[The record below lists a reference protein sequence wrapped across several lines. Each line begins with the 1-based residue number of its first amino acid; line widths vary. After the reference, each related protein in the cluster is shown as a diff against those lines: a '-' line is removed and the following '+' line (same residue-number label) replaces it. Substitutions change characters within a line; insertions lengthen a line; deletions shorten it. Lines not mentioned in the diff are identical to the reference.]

1 MSFAS
6 SVGTVT
12 GASCSSAAAVF
23 RKVGSR
29 VEQARSA
36 QAPRLPD
43 WPGQTMC
50 TGPQY
55 RRTREDGRGR
65 VSAVQRHLLGQLLLA
80 GALDVS
86 AAPAADRPRGCLATT
101 AAAYYRATVL
111 GSLAP
116 RARALPTSRDHAARA
131 WKGADGDRAGVR
143 QTGRLIARATRRG
156 TLTVASLSAGAGSPC
171 AYTKAAHVGSLQ
183 YGEGEDRPAEL
194 GGTPEVGQWPL
205 RSRYVSG
212 SPPRRDLHS
221 HAALRTAH

>member
-1 MSFAS
+1 
-6 SVGTVT
+6 VL
-12 GASCSSAAAVF
+12 
-23 RKVGSR
+23 RLQGS
-29 VEQARSA
+29 QIGPAK
-36 QAPRLPD
+36 QCAPVR
-43 WPGQTMC
+43 G
-50 TGPQY
+50 QY

-156 TLTVASLSAGAGSPC
+156 TLTVASLSAGSGSPC

-194 GGTPEVGQWPL
+194 GGTSEVGQWPL

-212 SPPRRDLHS
+212 SPPRRDPHS
-221 HAALRTAH
+221 HAALRTARHTNLVDVLQCTVK